1 MSHLD
6 ASLFDRAA
14 AYFASLQDRICAAL
28 EEVDGRATFR
38 HDNWTR
44 DANDVG
50 PILGG
55 NGRTRVMQDGAVFEK
70 AGVNLSVVHGRFSP
84 DFARSM
90 PGEGVDFS
98 ATGLSLVLH
107 PWNPHV
113 PTVHMNYR
121 RLSRGGTGWFGG
133 GADLTPSYLVD
144 DDARHFHDV
153 HRRACAAHPAV
164 ADFAKFKAECDRYF
178 YIPHRGESR
187 GVGGIFFDYLAEQP
201 EETFAFVQ
209 QAGDAF
215 VDAYLPIVRA
225 NKDRPYTEAERNWQ
239 LLRRGR
245 YVEFN
250 LVVDRGTIF
259 GLKTGGRIESILMS
273 LPATA
278 CWTYDHHPER
288 GSPEARLLEVLKT
301 PRDW

>member
-1 MSHLD
+1 MSD
-6 ASLFDRAA
+6 SLFDRSA
-14 AYFASLQDRICAAL
+14 AYFADLQDRICAAL
-28 EEVDGRATFR
+28 EALDARATFH
-38 HDNWTR
+38 HDNWQR
-44 DANDVG
+44 EANDTG

-55 NGRTRVMQDGAVFEK
+55 SGRTRVMQDGRVFEK

-90 PGEGVDFS
+90 PGDGLDFS
-98 ATGLSLVLH
+98 ATGISLVLH

-121 RLSRGGTGWFGG
+121 RLSRGDTGWFGG

-144 DDARHFHDV
+144 EDARHFHATLK
-153 HRRACAAHPAV
+153 RACDAHPRV

-178 YIPHRGESR
+178 YIPHRGEAR
-187 GVGGIFFDYLAEQP
+187 GIGGIFFDYISTEP
-201 EETFAFVQ
+201 EETFAFVRD
-209 QAGDAF
+209 AGDAF
-215 VDAYLPIVRA
+215 VDAYLPIVQA
-225 NKDRPYTEAERNWQ
+225 HMDRPFTEAERNWQ
-239 LLRRGR
+239 LHRRGR

-250 LVVDRGTIF
+250 LVIDRGTIF

-278 CWTYDHHPER
+278 CWSYNHQPAA
-288 GSPEARLLEVLKT
+288 GSPEAQLLEVLKT
-301 PRDW
+301 PRDWA